1 MNRDPEDIQKQILAL
16 LQDLLPTVSI
26 ADAAAISRALG
37 GNTPDTSTLL
47 ESPSPVPPRSTNN
60 ASSGFSGSNRPSQKE
75 ALFKLGD
82 VPAVQD
88 RYHALLKSRL
98 QSEIEKNPP
107 LFPWETEQHAYEA
120 DWIWSRQ
127 LKHIQLPVQ
136 VPGELLTKLLERCQ
150 QLAQSSLK
158 EGAKLVQAV
167 EELFPNQPDA
177 LNHLAGLVMT
187 SPVRS
192 GGATATPPAGANFP
206 SSYET
211 AAHAQQMVLSL
222 LAAREILNTL
232 TLTVS
237 SYRPVAERQWESH
250 YGTVRLKAS
259 YEAQFPTSIRLQVA
273 LPCDGQ
279 LSLQDTECNLVSQR
293 STAGYLGL
301 ELMEP
306 QVGQVYTLKVVLSDQ
321 TESPLTF
328 TIRLQEE

>member
-16 LQDLLPTVSI
+16 LQDLLPMASSV
-26 ADAAAISRALG
+26 DAEAISRALG
-37 GNTPDTSTLL
+37 GTTSDTSTSL
-47 ESPSPVPPRSTNN
+47 EPPSPLPPRTINN

-88 RYHALLKSRL
+88 RYHALLKNRL

-107 LFPWETEQHAYEA
+107 LFPWETEQYAYET

-127 LKHIQLPVQ
+127 LKNIQLPV
-136 VPGELLTKLLERCQ
+136 Q

-167 EELFPNQPDA
+167 EELFPSQPEA

-192 GGATATPPAGANFP
+192 GATTAPPAGANFP

-211 AAHAQQMVLSL
+211 AAHAQKMVLSL

-237 SYRPVAERQWESH
+237 PYRPMAERQWESH
-250 YGTVRLKAS
+250 FGTVRLKAS
-259 YEAQFPTSIRLQVA
+259 YDAQSPASIRLQVA

-279 LSLQDTECNLVSQR
+279 LSLQEAEFNLVGHR
-293 STAGYLGL
+293 STAGYLGM
-301 ELMEP
+301 ELVEP
-306 QVGQVYTLKVVLSDQ
+306 QLGQAYTLKVVLSDQ
-321 TESPLTF
+321 VESPLTF
-328 TIRLQEE
+328 TVRLQEE

>member
-16 LQDLLPTVSI
+16 LQDLLPTASLT
-26 ADAAAISRALG
+26 DAEAISWALG
-37 GNTPDTSTLL
+37 GNTTDRSTLSGPL
-47 ESPSPVPPRSTNN
+47 SPVPPQTINN
-60 ASSGFSGSNRPSQKE
+60 SPSGFSGSNRPSQKE
-75 ALFKLGD
+75 ALFNLGD

-88 RYHALLKSRL
+88 RYHALLKNRL
-98 QSEIEKNPP
+98 QSEIEQNPP
-107 LFPWETEQHAYEA
+107 LFPWETEQYAYET

-136 VPGELLTKLLERCQ
+136 VPGGLLAKLLERCQ

-167 EELFPNQPDA
+167 EELFPNQPEA

-187 SPVRS
+187 SPARS
-192 GGATATPPAGANFP
+192 GATATPAAGANFP
-206 SSYET
+206 SSYEA

-237 SYRPVAERQWESH
+237 PYRPVAERQWESH
-250 YGTVRLKAS
+250 FGTVRLKAS
-259 YEAQFPTSIRLQVA
+259 YDVQSPSSIRLQVT

-279 LSLQDTECNLVSQR
+279 LSLQDAEFNLVGQR
-293 STAGYLGL
+293 FTAGPLGM
-301 ELMEP
+301 ELVEP
-306 QVGQVYTLKVVLSDQ
+306 QVDQIYNLKVVLSDQ
-321 TESPLTF
+321 VESPLTF
-328 TIRLQEE
+328 AVRLQEE

>member
-16 LQDLLPTVSI
+16 LQDLLPI
-26 ADAAAISRALG
+26 ASSVDAEAISRALG
-37 GNTPDTSTLL
+37 GTTSDTSTSL
-47 ESPSPVPPRSTNN
+47 EPSSPLPPRTINN

-88 RYHALLKSRL
+88 RYHALLKNRL

-107 LFPWETEQHAYEA
+107 LFPWETEQYAYET

-127 LKHIQLPVQ
+127 LKNIQLPVQ
-136 VPGELLTKLLERCQ
+136 VPGDLLAKLLERCQ
-150 QLAQSSLK
+150 QLAHSSLK

-167 EELFPNQPDA
+167 EELFPNQPEA

-192 GGATATPPAGANFP
+192 GATTAPPAGANFP

-211 AAHAQQMVLSL
+211 AAHAQKMVLSL

-237 SYRPVAERQWESH
+237 PYRPVAERQWESH
-250 YGTVRLKAS
+250 FGTVRLKAS
-259 YEAQFPTSIRLQVA
+259 YDAQSPASIRLQVA

-279 LSLQDTECNLVSQR
+279 LSLQEAEFNLVGHR
-293 STAGYLGL
+293 STAGYLGM
-301 ELMEP
+301 ELVEP
-306 QVGQVYTLKVVLSDQ
+306 QLGQAYTLKVVLSDQ
-321 TESPLTF
+321 VESPLTF
-328 TIRLQEE
+328 TVRLQEE